1 MVEEAG
7 LGEPDPDEHE
17 SDGEFVGDELEGC
30 LGGSAAVHRL
40 ARGAQAHYA
49 SLSQRMGYT
58 VPIPEQTVNLLGYQH
73 LGQNQIADA
82 LSAFRFNL
90 ECHPGS
96 ANAYDSLGEALEKAG
111 KFAEAKEA
119 YAQAAAR
126 GLIENTELTP
136 EEVVKKSL
144 TIAGDLCIYTNQ
156 SHTIEVIDW

>member
-1 MVEEAG
+1 M
-7 LGEPDPDEHE
+7 PDEDHG
-17 SDGEFVGDELEGC
+17 SVVLRSHYYGLRKIFEGWR
-30 LGGSAAVHRL
+30 LPVDRETRAFRGGL
-40 ARGAQAHYA
+40 PEMKAHYA
-49 SLSQRMGYT
+49 SLSQRRGYT

-119 YAQAAAR
+119 YAQAAALGEKDQHPFLATYLR
-126 GLIENTELTP
+126 NLER
-136 EEVVKKSL
+136 VKTRVK
-144 TIAGDLCIYTNQ
+144 
-156 SHTIEVIDW
+156 